1 MRAIHTTV
9 HRLGLVASLF
19 VQMVK
24 HLVQL
29 LLPLFDNTGQ
39 PVRRER
45 FEQVR
50 ASLVERFGGLT
61 AYSRAPAKGLWKD
74 DMGNTDDTV
83 QDEIVVYEVM
93 LDELDLAWWSRY
105 RQELEIAFGQK
116 ELIVRAQEVRLL

>member
-1 MRAIHTTV
+1 MAIT
-9 HRLGLVASLF
+9 RKAF
-19 VQMVK
+19 
-24 HLVQL
+24 LVQL